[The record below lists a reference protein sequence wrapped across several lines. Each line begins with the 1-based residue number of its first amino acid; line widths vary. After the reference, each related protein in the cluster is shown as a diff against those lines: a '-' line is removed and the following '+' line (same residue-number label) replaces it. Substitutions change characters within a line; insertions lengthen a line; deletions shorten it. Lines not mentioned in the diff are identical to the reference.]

1 MHNIFKYFA
10 VLGSFIFLFNVGVF
24 AQEDEEETE
33 ARISLFQGV
42 MIEVDVFSAVMSAV
56 NRETYSF
63 EANMRINLGERYFPV
78 VEVGFAGANKISIH
92 DYGFRTDGFFARIG
106 LDYNMLQP
114 NTETTSIRRY
124 FFIGGRYGFSPFSY
138 DVTNVL
144 INNEFWG
151 ENAIRNFYGE
161 TTTKHWFEAVAGLR
175 VEVLNNI
182 YMGWSARLRMQLNRN
197 RIGEISPWFIPGI
210 GIQNA
215 GNWGFQYTIGYKF

>member
-10 VLGSFIFLFNVGVF
+10 VLGSFIFLFNFSVF
-24 AQEDEEETE
+24 AQDDEEYQEE
-33 ARISLFQGV
+33 RIPLLQGV
-42 MIEVDVFSAVMSAV
+42 MIEVDAFSAVMSAV

-63 EANMRINLGERYFPV
+63 EAAMRINLRERFFPV

-114 NTETTSIRRY
+114 NTPTTNIRRY
-124 FFIGGRYGFSPFSY
+124 FFIGGRYGISPFSY
-138 DVTNVL
+138 DITNVV
-144 INNEFWG
+144 INNDFWG
-151 ENAIRNFYGE
+151 NSDVRNFHGE

-182 YMGWSARLRMQLNRN
+182 YMGWSVRLRMQLNRN